1 MKKKI
6 FIQILL
12 LLLILLLFL
21 FIYQKYFK
29 EIPERKNQT
38 IKKENIKSENK
49 LINITYESID
59 GAGRKYIINAETG
72 TLDDDKPEIIYMSDV
87 RAKIILLDKSVIY
100 INSLKAE
107 YNNVNYDTKF
117 ENNIRLRF
125 LENEIHCDNLNIFFK
140 DNLLEA
146 YKNLTYKN
154 LDIIMKADKVEID
167 LLTKNSRIFN
177 FNENKVQIKKKSNG
191 NN

>member
-1 MKKKI
+1 M
-6 FIQILL
+6 
-12 LLLILLLFL
+12 
-21 FIYQKYFK
+21 
-29 EIPERKNQT
+29 
-38 IKKENIKSENK
+38 S
-49 LINITYESID
+49 SID

-87 RAKIILLDKSVIY
+87 RAKIILLDKSIIY

-154 LDIIMKADKVEID
+154 LDIIMKADKVEIN
-167 LLTKNSRIFN
+167 LLTKIQ
-177 FNENKVQIKKKSNG
+177 EYLILMKIKFK
-191 NN
+191 